1 MTASPS
7 VDYDQDRLLAL
18 QVMVCARMDEL
29 LHALELSLPKTNKMY
44 FGCCPIHGG
53 NNRNALNLYFD
64 GDSVPGYW
72 RCNSRHCEKV
82 FKQTIIGFVRG
93 VLSHQKY
100 GWTGPTSKKSASFGE
115 AVDWCCRFLET
126 PFRDIKVDH
135 DELEKRR
142 FAAGVNVIGRR
153 ANPQEGSGLSRIE
166 FRKKLFS
173 IPAPYFVNRG
183 WSPQILN
190 RYDVGAPRN
199 PRHDMVNRVVVPIY
213 DNDYRS
219 VIGETGRSIFG
230 RCPKCDLFH
239 GDHDCPSPADAG
251 LFCKWR
257 NSNFSREGCLYNYW
271 FSKNL
276 IKKSGVAVI
285 VEGPGDLWRLVEA
298 NINIGV
304 GLLGT
309 SLSDQ
314 QQILLEMSGALD
326 LIIVTNSDAAG
337 QLSSENLKQ
346 RLGRSFRLHFP
357 KLNEND
363 LGEMRPAQVR
373 ELLMPF
379 LEKTR

>member
-1 MTASPS
+1 MASPS
-7 VDYDQDRLLAL
+7 VDFDQDRLLAL

-29 LHALELSLPKTNKMY
+29 LHALELSLPKSNKMY

-53 NNRNALNLYFD
+53 NNRNALNLYFE

-72 RCNSRHCEKV
+72 RCNSRHCEKA

-100 GWTGPTSKKSASFGE
+100 GWTGPTSKRSASFAE
-115 AVDWCCRFLET
+115 AVDWCCKFLET
-126 PFRDIKVDH
+126 PFQSIEVDH

-142 FAAGVNVIGRR
+142 FAAGVNVIGRGTNQQMKAGPTR
-153 ANPQEGSGLSRIE
+153 MSVRNRL
-166 FRKKLFS
+166 S

-183 WSPQILN
+183 WLPTTLN
-190 RYDVGAPRN
+190 KYDVGIPKN
-199 PRHDMVNRVVVPIY
+199 PRPEMVDRVVVPIY
-213 DNDYRS
+213 DNSYRS
-219 VIGETGRSIFG
+219 VIGATGRSIFE

-239 GDHDCPSPADAG
+239 GERPTCPSPAEA
-251 LFCKWR
+251 FAYCKWR
-257 NSNFSREGCLYNYW
+257 NSSGFSREGCLYNYW

-276 IKKSGVAVI
+276 IRKSGVAAI
-285 VEGPGDLWRLVEA
+285 VEGPGDIWRLHEA

-326 LIIVTNSDAAG
+326 LIILTNNDKAG
-337 QLSSENLKQ
+337 QLSSDNLKQ

-357 KLNEND
+357 RLDNKD
-363 LGEMRPAQVR
+363 LGEMPPESVR
-373 ELLMPF
+373 ELLMPY